1 MTIHF
6 REFRQECVFRNQSIC
21 SYWEKTTECHI
32 LACPFY
38 SHKTGPKRRKAL
50 EKQLKDRVTFYPKD
64 LDQVGNSVQDIIE
77 RSKAEISLSNKARSL
92 NSKKSAIIEKKITRM
107 QCIAC
112 GELITD
118 DKFITIRDPKGIIIY
133 LHSKGKCSP
142 RHDQLKIARER
153 WLKLRQHGETISSSQ
168 ENEN

>member
-38 SHKTGPKRRKAL
+38 ADEIGPKRRKAL
-50 EKQLKDRVTFYPKD
+50 EKQLQDKVTFQPQDFDK
-64 LDQVGNSVQDIIE
+64 VGNTVKDIIE
-77 RSKAEISLSNKARSL
+77 RTKDEINYSNSSGPTISKTST
-92 NSKKSAIIEKKITRM
+92 IIEKTISRM
-107 QCIAC
+107 RCIAC

-118 DKFITIRDPKGIIIY
+118 DKFITIRDPKGVIIY
-133 LHSKGKCSP
+133 LHSKGKCTP
-142 RHDQLKIARER
+142 RHDQLKIARDR
-153 WLKLRQHGETISSSQ
+153 WLKLRQHCETLNSSLET
-168 ENEN
+168 EN